1 MHPEI
6 PRRLNWLEREM
17 GSLAEKLDDTRTDLE
32 KAMGQDWARE
42 DPSWA
47 PSLVD
52 QSFPVDIRDAL
63 ARPPGSPAV
72 ERGPFIERDLG
83 PDLGMGL

>member
-1 MHPEI
+1 MI
-6 PRRLNWLEREM
+6 AADL
-17 GSLAEKLDDTRTDLE
+17 GRTSRWVRKWVARQE
-32 KAMGQDWARE
+32 EASHEQTWASSRSRARE

-47 PSLVD
+47 PSHID

-63 ARPPGSPAV
+63 APPPGRPAV